1 MVDGHFSFTPVGGRC
16 RDGQQPAF
24 DQQPIEAW
32 AMTEACARAFA
43 YTGDRRWAEA
53 ARHSGAWFL
62 GDNDLTVAVFDPAT
76 GGGFDGLEPDGVNR
90 NEGAESTLAFVGTML
105 QLQELP
111 SANAVASGYFLQ
123 SSRVATFQAAARR
136 ASSR

>member
-1 MVDGHFSFTPVGGRC
+1 
-16 RDGQQPAF
+16 
-24 DQQPIEAW
+24 
-32 AMTEACARAFA
+32 
-43 YTGDRRWAEA
+43 
-53 ARHSGAWFL
+53 
-62 GDNDLTVAVFDPAT
+62 VAVFDPAT

-90 NEGAESTLAFVGTML
+90 NERAESTLAFVGTML